1 MLIHYLS
8 LKHLTPFGTTRDDPF
23 RTAMTFIQTSK
34 HGMRTNSQDPLLVTN
49 GADQA
54 LPYLTSD
61 TFAHKTKWDAIVEE
75 VNDDY
80 MIIANKSNRSEK
92 EFIDLREKVEKNSDG
107 GFFITIKLDLAK
119 NYKKGQTIKPGE
131 IYSL

>member
-1 MLIHYLS
+1 MTH
-8 LKHLTPFGTTRDDPF
+8 F

-34 HGMRTNSQDPLLVTN
+34 HGMRTTSQDPLLVTN

-61 TFAHKTKWDAIVEE
+61 TFAHKAKWNAVVEE
-75 VNDDY
+75 ITNDY
-80 MIIANKSNRSEK
+80 MIIANKSNPKEK

-107 GFFITIKLDLAK
+107 GFFITIKLDTFK
-119 NYKKGQTIKPGE
+119 NYKKGDSIKSWR
-131 IYSL
+131 YCSL